1 MAKITYED
9 KVAIKEQTAIPEINK
24 ITAENMNEIKEVV
37 NELDDTA
44 IKTYSGTSAPS
55 DDLGKDG
62 DIYIL
67 TE

>member
-9 KVAIKEQTAIPEINK
+9 KIAIEEQTAIADVNK
-24 ITAENMNEIKEVV
+24 ITAEDMNEIKEVV
-37 NELDDTA
+37 NGLDDA
-44 IKTYSGTSAPS
+44 AVKTYSGTSVPS

>member
-9 KVAIKEQTAIPEINK
+9 KVAIKEQATIAEINK
-24 ITAENMNEIKEVV
+24 ITAENMNEIKKVV

>member
-9 KVAIKEQTAIPEINK
+9 KVAIKEQATIAEINK
-24 ITAENMNEIKEVV
+24 ITAENMNEIKKVV

-44 IKTYSGTSAPS
+44 IKTYSGTSVPN

>member
-9 KVAIKEQTAIPEINK
+9 KIAIKEQATIPEINK

>member
-9 KVAIKEQTAIPEINK
+9 KVAIKEQATIAEINK

-44 IKTYSGTSAPS
+44 IKTYSGTSTPS